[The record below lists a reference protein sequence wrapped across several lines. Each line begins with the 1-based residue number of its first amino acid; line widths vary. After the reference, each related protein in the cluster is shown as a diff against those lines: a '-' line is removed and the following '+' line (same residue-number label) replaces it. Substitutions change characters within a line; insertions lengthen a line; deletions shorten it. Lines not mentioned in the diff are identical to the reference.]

1 MNWTSKWWRSALIL
15 VLWIGVVI
23 PGFYGEAESAD
34 SPPEFYISKNICPFE
49 CCSYGRWRAVE
60 PVDLKDSP
68 NGKVIGRVE
77 EGERVDAITG
87 EVHATPGILKVVV
100 PFKQFKRG
108 DTIYILHYVGEGF
121 FKYWHQGKV
130 GEEEF
135 IFLLNLAED
144 DPLCKTPRE
153 DCWGQL
159 QKAEESVWWVQM
171 KNAGGTVGWTDRPE
185 LFGDKDSCG

>member
-1 MNWTSKWWRSALIL
+1 MNWTSKCGRSALIL
-15 VLWIGVVI
+15 FVWIGMASPALCGRV
-23 PGFYGEAESAD
+23 ESAD

-49 CCSYGRWRAVE
+49 CCTYGRWRAVE
-60 PVDLKDSP
+60 SVDLKDAP
-68 NGKVIGRVE
+68 NGKVIGDVK
-77 EGERVDAITG
+77 EGEHVEAVTG
-87 EVHATPGILKVVV
+87 EVHAKPGIMKVVV
-100 PFKQFKRG
+100 PHKQFKKG
-108 DTIYILHYVGEGF
+108 DTIYILHYIGEGY

-135 IFLLNLAED
+135 IFILNLAED

-171 KNAGGTVGWTDRPE
+171 KNAGGTVGWTDHPE